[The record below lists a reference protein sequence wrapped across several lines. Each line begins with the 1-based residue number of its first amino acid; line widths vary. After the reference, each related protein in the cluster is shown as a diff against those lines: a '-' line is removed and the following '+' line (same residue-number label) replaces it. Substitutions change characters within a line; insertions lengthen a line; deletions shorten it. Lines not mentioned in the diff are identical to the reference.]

1 MKKLFIFGVLC
12 LLLSISAISQSKKE
26 WEKVQTINSWNVYQQ
41 FILNYPDGK
50 YTEQAKQKQSLI
62 KQPEQAKKVAAEVPV
77 EKSIVEALAVSSQTN
92 EPIELK
98 KKRYAQDSNFSAQV
112 GIGII
117 DMDFQ
122 AITFGGSLNFKP
134 DNIPLALSPYIE
146 NFSQS
151 DQSRTYYGAN
161 ILITKKIDS
170 HIYGGGGI
178 GQTKWKIYDYSRNAL
193 TFNLVAG
200 VKFRISNMVGF
211 FAEGKFFANA
221 ETNKDTDL
229 FNSASQNHNSSNV
242 PDFLFDNDFFVS
254 VGLYVKLVNKP
265 EK

>member
-1 MKKLFIFGVLC
+1 MKKIVL
-12 LLLSISAISQSKKE
+12 II
-26 WEKVQTINSWNVYQQ
+26 I
-41 FILNYPDGK
+41 G
-50 YTEQAKQKQSLI
+50 LI
-62 KQPEQAKKVAAEVPV
+62 
-77 EKSIVEALAVSSQTN
+77 ALHKPGN
-92 EPIELK
+92 
-98 KKRYAQDSNFSAQV
+98 AQESNFSAQV

-117 DMDFQ
+117 EMDFQ

-134 DNIPLALSPYIE
+134 DNIPVALSPYIE
-146 NFSQS
+146 NFSQN

-170 HIYGGGGI
+170 HVYGGGGI

-200 VKFRISNMVGF
+200 VKFRISNMVGV

-229 FNSASQNHNSSNV
+229 FNSASQNHNLSNV